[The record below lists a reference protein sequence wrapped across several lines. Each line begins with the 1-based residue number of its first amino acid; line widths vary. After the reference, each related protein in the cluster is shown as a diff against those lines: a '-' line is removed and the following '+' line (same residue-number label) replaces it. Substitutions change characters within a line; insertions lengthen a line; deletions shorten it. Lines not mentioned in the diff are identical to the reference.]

1 MLPPHRG
8 DCNAGLRLSSTILP
22 MVSART
28 ICEVTD
34 ISDSTVNPSTP
45 VNTPALQYSITRFG
59 ADGVVQQDDTLA
71 VEEPLEIRLCW
82 QRNGAVEEEPLT
94 ITMRTPGHDI
104 ELAAGLL
111 LSEGIVSNREQILAI
126 TRGDNDNT
134 LLVELS
140 LDNQLDMKRFQR
152 NFLSTSS
159 CGVCGKMTIESLQLL
174 HQPQLNEKTPQLK
187 AALLQALP
195 EQLRVAQMLFKQ
207 TGGVHGAGLFNADG
221 DMLLLRE
228 DVGRHNAVD
237 KLLGASFFENN
248 FPVSDCILLVSGR
261 AGFEIIQKALAANI
275 AFVAAVGA
283 PTSLAIDLARKHDM
297 TLVGFLKE
305 SGFNCYSGEQRIK
318 QMNCK

>member
-1 MLPPHRG
+1 M
-8 DCNAGLRLSSTILP
+8 AILP

-45 VNTPALQYSITRFG
+45 INTPALQYSITRFG
-59 ADGVVQQDDTLA
+59 VDGIAQQDDTLA
-71 VEEPLEIRLCW
+71 VEEPLDIRLRW
-82 QRNGAVEEEPLT
+82 QRNGVWEEEPLT
-94 ITMRTPGHDI
+94 VTMRTPGHDT

-111 LSEGIVSNREQILAI
+111 FSEGIVRNREQIIAI
-126 TRGDNDNT
+126 THGDNGNT
-134 LLVELS
+134 VLVELS

-174 HQPQLNEKTPQLK
+174 HQPQLNEKTPQLD
-187 AALLQALP
+187 AALLQMLP
-195 EQLRVAQMLFKQ
+195 EKLRAAQMLFKK
-207 TGGVHGAGLFNADG
+207 TGGVHGAGLFGTDA

-237 KLLGASFFENN
+237 KLLGACLLENN
-248 FPVSDCILLVSGR
+248 FPVSDSVLLVSGR

-283 PTSLAIDLARKHDM
+283 PTSLAIDLARTHGM

-318 QMNCK
+318 ARSRST

>member
-1 MLPPHRG
+1 M
-8 DCNAGLRLSSTILP
+8 AILP

-28 ICEVTD
+28 ICDVTE

-45 VNTPALQYSITRFG
+45 VNTPALQYGITRFS
-59 ADGVVQQDDTLA
+59 ADGVAQQGDTLA
-71 VEEPLEIRLCW
+71 VEEPLDIRLRW
-82 QRNGAVEEEPLT
+82 RRNDVWEEEPLT

-111 LSEGIVSNREQILAI
+111 FSEGIVNNREQIIAI

-134 LLVELS
+134 VLVELS

-174 HQPQLNEKTPQLK
+174 HQPQLNEKTPQLN
-187 AALLQALP
+187 AALLQTLP
-195 EQLRVAQMLFKQ
+195 EQLRAAQMLFKL
-207 TGGVHGAGLFNADG
+207 TGGVHGVGLFGVDG
-221 DMLLLRE
+221 SMLLLRE

-237 KLLGASFFENN
+237 KLLGACLLEKTISAR
-248 FPVSDCILLVSGR
+248 DCILLVSGR

-283 PTSLAIDLARKHDM
+283 PTSLAIDLARTHGM

-318 QMNCK
+318 SNDL